1 MLYSVADLKGLKLR
15 ETDGTIGAV
24 EDFYFDDASWMVRYL
39 VVDTGTWLSG
49 RKVLLPPQA
58 AHAPDLAGGT
68 LPVDLTKTQVAN
80 SPDIDLARPIERA
93 MEERLYRHYG
103 WEPYWGEGLFPLDVP
118 RYPGGRGGPFG
129 DERSAAATTAD
140 QVEQA
145 LRPDFELHL
154 RSADTVMHYYIHA
167 RDGDIGH
174 VEDFLVEPEA
184 WAIRYMVVATRNW
197 LPGRKVLISPQW
209 IDDISWSEN
218 MVHLDLLQ
226 SQLKSGPE
234 YRHGAPIERAYE
246 TALFEHYKRAPYW

>member
-1 MLYSVADLKGLKLR
+1 MLYSVADLKGLKLQ
-15 ETDGTIGAV
+15 ETDGTIGSV

-49 RKVLLPPQA
+49 RKVLLAPQV
-58 AHAPDLAGGT
+58 AHAPDLANRV
-68 LPVDLTKTQVAN
+68 LPVALTKSQVAN

-103 WEPYWGEGLFPLDVP
+103 WEPYWGDGLFPLDMP
-118 RYPGGRGGPFG
+118 RYPGQGAAPGEG
-129 DERSAAATTAD
+129 RSASLLEQMEPTAG
-140 QVEQA
+140 
-145 LRPDFELHL
+145 FEPHL

-209 IDDISWSEN
+209 IEDISWSEN

-226 SQLKSGPE
+226 SQLKNGPE
-234 YRHGAPIERAYE
+234 YKHGVPIERAYE
-246 TALFEHYKRAPYW
+246 TALFEHYKRVPYW

>member
-1 MLYSVADLKGLKLR
+1 MLYSISDLKGLKLR
-15 ETDGTIGAV
+15 ETDGEIGSV
-24 EDFYFDDASWMVRYL
+24 EDFYFDDATWLVRYL

-49 RKVLLPPQA
+49 RKVLLAPQV
-58 AHAPDLAGGT
+58 AHAPDLASGV

-103 WEPYWGEGLFPLDVP
+103 WEPYWGEGLFPLDMP
-118 RYPGGRGGPFG
+118 RYPGRDDARG
-129 DERSAAATTAD
+129 AAATAD
-140 QVEQA
+140 YEA
-145 LRPDFELHL
+145 LSPSFEPHL

-174 VEDFLVEPEA
+174 VEDFLVDPEA

-209 IDDISWSEN
+209 IEDISWSEN

-226 SQLKSGPE
+226 SQLRSAPE
-234 YRHGAPIERAYE
+234 YKHGVPIERAYE
-246 TALFEHYKRAPYW
+246 SALFEHYRRAPYW

>member
-1 MLYSVADLKGLKLR
+1 MLYSVADLEGLKLR
-15 ETDGTIGAV
+15 ETDGTIGTV
-24 EDFYFDDASWMVRYL
+24 EDFYFDDASWLVRYL

-49 RKVLLPPQA
+49 RKVLLPPQV
-58 AHAPDLAGGT
+58 AHAPDLASGT

-80 SPDIDLARPIERA
+80 SPDIDLAKPIERA

-118 RYPGGRGGPFG
+118 RYPGAPRSPG
-129 DERSAAATTAD
+129 DERAADATAEQLD
-140 QVEQA
+140 QA

-209 IDDISWSEN
+209 IEDISWSEN

-226 SQLKSGPE
+226 AQLKNAPE
-234 YRHGAPIERAYE
+234 YRHGAPIERPYE